1 MSVELICPF
10 STLIVDWRTISEAK
24 WEFSTHPVIS
34 CGIKSL
40 AQMHLGY
47 HELRNML
54 MKFREDRE
62 KRKAQAAP
70 PAPVPSSGGGGS
82 VGGRGSEHR
91 PPRDDHRDRERDRDR
106 DRGYSE
112 RHSSSR
118 YEYVWL
124 VSSSGSRISLGFTGI
139 VGGIARGHHEGGTE
153 VYGWQ
158 ADLYCSVIVSMSCS

>member
-1 MSVELICPF
+1 
-10 STLIVDWRTISEAK
+10 
-24 WEFSTHPVIS
+24 
-34 CGIKSL
+34 
-40 AQMHLGY
+40 MHLGY

-70 PAPVPSSGGGGS
+70 PAPVPSSSGGS

-106 DRGYSE
+106 DRDRGYSE

-124 VSSSGSRISLGFTGI
+124 VSSSGSCISLGFTAI